1 MRYARRR
8 RDAEDV
14 QKGMAREVPAHIRCI
29 IEAKDI
35 KSLEQNKTQRHR
47 RRSGWFVW
55 KSRGWE
61 SNLQWSQPLLLFPFF
76 FFGGVFS
83 LPICCNGS
91 AKQKKNSD

>member
-76 FFGGVFS
+76 FFWGGLFPAY
-83 LPICCNGS
+83 LL
-91 AKQKKNSD
+91 